1 MLVGGEG
8 ANESVGVLQ
17 ALLLGVVEGLT
28 EFLPVSSTGHLIVL
42 NAWLGRSD
50 PAMEIAIQA
59 GAIAAI
65 ALLYWRR
72 LFAAVRALRPGAG
85 GGRPN
90 LFALLLVAAMPAA
103 VLGLLLE
110 DAISEWLFSTSTV
123 AIALI
128 VGGVLLWA
136 LERWQRTR
144 LAVKGQPGE
153 VVETITLRQALLI
166 GLWQCLALVPG
177 TSRSGATIAGGMLVG
192 CSRTAAAEFSF
203 LVGLPILVGASA
215 LKFVKDADRLSGP
228 LLHDFLIASVAAFV
242 TALAVVVPFV
252 AFLRRHT
259 FVPFAVYRI
268 AFGALLLLLI
278 AVGRLPA

>member
-1 MLVGGEG
+1 MHAGGEG
-8 ANESVGVLQ
+8 ANESIGVLQ
-17 ALLLGVVEGLT
+17 SLLLGVVEGVT
-28 EFLPVSSTGHLIVL
+28 EFLPVSSTGHLIAL

-90 LFALLLVAAMPAA
+90 LFALLLVAALPAA

-110 DAISEWLFSTSTV
+110 DAISEQFFSTSTV

-128 VGGVLLWA
+128 VGGVLLWT

-144 LAVKGQPGE
+144 LAVAGQPGD

-203 LVGLPILVGASA
+203 LVGLPILFGASA
-215 LKFVKDADRLSGP
+215 LKFVKDADRLTGP

-278 AVGRLPA
+278 ALGRLPA